1 MPGPASSVV
10 ERSLRNISTS
20 GDRGSNLAEG
30 FIFSDELQSRNA
42 IYVWGNFQLSDG
54 TINHATYRKEAVATS
69 LLSERERSPNKS
81 TL

>member
-30 FIFSDELQSRNA
+30 FIFSGAFREMQFMFGGISNIGRDNQPRN
-42 IYVWGNFQLSDG
+42 
-54 TINHATYRKEAVATS
+54 
-69 LLSERERSPNKS
+69 LSERSCCNLS
-81 TL
+81 TE